1 MIKVRGYSALI
12 CSVILLAACS
22 SSPISESTGEF
33 IDSSAITTK
42 VKANL
47 LDQLGSKSLSIQ
59 VKTFKDE
66 VQLSGFVN
74 SRIIKQ
80 RAGAITMNTQ
90 DVKKVRNDLIVK

>member
-1 MIKVRGYSALI
+1 MFRAVR
-12 CSVILLAACS
+12 CSILAASVLLTACAGT
-22 SSPISESTGEF
+22 PRSESTGEF

-47 LDQLGSKSLSIQ
+47 LDQLGSKSLPIQ

-74 SRIIKQ
+74 SLIIKQ

-90 DVKKVRNDLIVK
+90 DVRKVRNDLIVK